1 MDLYWPLSLV
11 WWKYTLNFGFQSF
24 SFIHPLNP
32 LQSPKMSKIK
42 LLNGGHVRN
51 IKKEKARTPTPE
63 NFSHS
68 KSSPENFSF
77 FRNFSS
83 PSLIFSRKRKSSGL
97 EASANFSRAFILS
110 NSII

>member
-1 MDLYWPLSLV
+1 
-11 WWKYTLNFGFQSF
+11 
-24 SFIHPLNP
+24 
-32 LQSPKMSKIK
+32 MSKIK